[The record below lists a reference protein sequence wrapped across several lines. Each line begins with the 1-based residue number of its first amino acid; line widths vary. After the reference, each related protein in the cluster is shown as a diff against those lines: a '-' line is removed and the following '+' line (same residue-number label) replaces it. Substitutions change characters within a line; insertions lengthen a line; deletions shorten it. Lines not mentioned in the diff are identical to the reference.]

1 MNESYISS
9 PLMRSK
15 MLLQSTQKSPEDLAF
30 EEQHDL
36 YQEEISKTRTF
47 LQQNNSQHDIR
58 LKEVRISYEMKLQQ
72 LKKNSEEEAKVLQD
86 HLWELKH
93 SLDQEK
99 QIHLTRTHRFAI
111 EKLEGQE
118 KIEDLQLCLR
128 RLQKE
133 LNDVETQH
141 EKLHGERVSR
151 LKKEYEEAS
160 YTIRTEKRRAE
171 EVIAEESYAVK
182 DKFDKREAKI
192 QELEKNRDEQ
202 LQKLRELEDFNQEKM
217 QEIEKS
223 LRNSQKAIENHEEK
237 MNTVLSSSADSRI
250 QGLNDSIKAKEQAI
264 EKGKERNEKLLDTL
278 EKLEKILYGKSY
290 K

>member
-1 MNESYISS
+1 
-9 PLMRSK
+9 MRSK
-15 MLLQSTQKSPEDLAF
+15 MLLQSTQRSPEDLAF

-36 YQEEISKTRTF
+36 YKEEISRTRTF

-58 LKEVRISYEMKLQQ
+58 MKEVRVSYEMKLQQ
-72 LKKNSEEEAKVLQD
+72 LKKNSEEETKVLQD
-86 HLWELKH
+86 RLWDLKH

-99 QIHLTRTHRFAI
+99 QMHLTRTHRFAI

-118 KIEDLQLCLR
+118 KIEDLQLCFR

-133 LNDVETQH
+133 LSDVEAQH

-151 LKKEYEEAS
+151 LKKEYEEVS
-160 YTIRTEKRRAE
+160 YTIRNEKRRAE

-182 DKFDKREAKI
+182 DKFDKRETKI
-192 QELEKNRDEQ
+192 QTLEKTRDEQ
-202 LQKLRELEDFNQEKM
+202 LQKLRELEDFNQGKM

-223 LRNSQKAIENHEEK
+223 LRNSQKAIESHEEN
-237 MNTVLSSSADSRI
+237 MNTVLNSPADSRI
-250 QGLNDSIKAKEQAI
+250 KGLNDSIQTKEQAI
-264 EKGKERNEKLLDTL
+264 IKAKERNEKLLDTL